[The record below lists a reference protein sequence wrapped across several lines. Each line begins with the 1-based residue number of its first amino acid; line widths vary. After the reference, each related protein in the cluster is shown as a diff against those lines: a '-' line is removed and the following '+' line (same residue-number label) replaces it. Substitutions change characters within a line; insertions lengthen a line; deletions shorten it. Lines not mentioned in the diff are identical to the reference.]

1 MISAILQN
9 REAEMSK
16 QKGFFTEDMR
26 LSELAEHGDPLMKLN
41 ELIPWENFR
50 HKLARILKKE
60 AKGPGGRPPYD
71 YVMMFKI
78 LVLQRLYNL
87 SDSQMQYQIMDRL
100 SFMRFLGLNL
110 DTRIPDEKTIWHF
123 REELVKSQK
132 LEMLF
137 EHFRSFLIK
146 EGVIVESGTI
156 VDASFVEAPK
166 QRNSKDDNKKIK
178 NGETP
183 KDWSENKLRQKDV
196 DARWATKGGQ
206 RHYGYKNHIKIDRK
220 SKIIKTYKAT
230 DAAVHDSKVL
240 NDLLEDSDSH
250 HELYADSAY
259 SGNPIKEILET
270 RKIRNRIHEKGY
282 RGSPLTEEQ
291 KERNRKKSRIRA
303 RVEHVFG
310 CISNSMGGNFTRYIG
325 FARVETM
332 IGLNN
337 LVYNMLRY
345 TQLCKA

>member
-1 MISAILQN
+1 
-9 REAEMSK
+9 MSK
-16 QKGFFTEDMR
+16 QKGFFVEDLR
-26 LSELAEHGDPLMKLN
+26 LSELSEHGDPMLKLN
-41 ELIPWENFR
+41 SLILWENFR
-50 HKLARILKKE
+50 HKLNRIFKKE
-60 AKGPGGRPPYD
+60 AKAPGGRPSYD

-110 DTRIPDEKTIWHF
+110 DDRVPDEKTIWHF
-123 REELVKSQK
+123 REQLVKSEK
-132 LEMLF
+132 LDLLF
-137 EHFRSFLIK
+137 ELFRSHLIQH
-146 EGVIVESGTI
+146 GVIVESGTI

-166 QRNSKDDNKKIK
+166 QRNNRDENKQIK
-178 NGETP
+178 NEEVP
-183 KDWSENKLRQKDV
+183 NDWSENKLRQKDI

-220 SKIIKTYKAT
+220 SKLIKTYKVTSAS
-230 DAAVHDSKVL
+230 VHDSQIL
-240 NDLLEDSDSH
+240 EDLLEESDSH

-259 SGNPIKEILET
+259 SGAPIRSILNE
-270 RKIRNRIHEKGY
+270 RNIRSRIHEKGY
-282 RGSPLTEEQ
+282 RSSPLTDAQ

-310 CISNSMGGNFTRYIG
+310 CIANTMNGQSIRSIG
-325 FARVETM
+325 IKRAETT

-337 LVYNMLRY
+337 LLYNMLRY
-345 TQLCKA
+345 IQLCEA